1 MKPRRRKIALSSILF
16 FAVLGNCASIS
27 RPSTTTDFP
36 NTDNECRTLVQQCP
50 SSDQTLEEVE
60 SSLEE
65 SLAQYRL
72 YNAARGGQPSAGDLV
87 AREIVIRESE
97 MKARFHRKPF
107 LICFHAL
114 S

>member
-65 SLAQYRL
+65 SLGQYRL

-87 AREIVIRESE
+87 AREIVIREYK

-107 LICFHAL
+107 
-114 S
+114 